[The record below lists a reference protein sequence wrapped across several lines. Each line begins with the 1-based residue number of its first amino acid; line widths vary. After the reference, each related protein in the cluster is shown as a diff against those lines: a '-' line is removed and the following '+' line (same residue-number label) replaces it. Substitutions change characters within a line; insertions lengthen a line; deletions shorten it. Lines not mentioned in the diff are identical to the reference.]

1 MTERDFTRFQIKEKR
16 KLRQEIGVLF
26 QRGALYDFM
35 NVEENI
41 MFPLTMFTEKS
52 EEEKIFRVNDC
63 LKRVNLENCNNLKI
77 SELSGGMV
85 KRVSIA
91 RAIVM
96 NPKYLLCDEPNSG
109 LDPKTAIIID
119 NLIKEITEE
128 SITTIVNT
136 HDMNSVMEIGEK
148 IAYINNGVISWTGNK
163 EELLESN
170 NEQLNDFVF
179 ASELFKRLKKIMI
192 RAVKAKKHLGQHFLI
207 NEGIA
212 FDISNLITRKPN
224 QKRFRNW
231 CRYGSSNKKLAKKSM
246 KLKVVEIDSES
257 INYLKTNYPE
267 IEKNIIND
275 DFLKLDLNNIFSSNF
290 SIIGNFPYN
299 ISSQILF
306 KTFENKD
313 KIDELVGMFQ
323 KEVAERIACVNGKK
337 RGILSVLIQT
347 FYNVEYCFSVDEIEF
362 SPKPKVKSGVIRFK

>member
-1 MTERDFTRFQIKEKR
+1 MIEIQNITKSFGENKVLKNISFTFERGKTNLIIGESGSGKTTLLRILIGLHQTDKGNILYDRRDFTKFQIKEKR

-119 NLIKEITEE
+119 KLIKEITEE
-128 SITTIVNT
+128 SNITTIVNT

-179 ASELFKRLKKIMI
+179 ASELFKRLKK
-192 RAVKAKKHLGQHFLI
+192 L
-207 NEGIA
+207 
-212 FDISNLITRKPN
+212 
-224 QKRFRNW
+224 
-231 CRYGSSNKKLAKKSM
+231 
-246 KLKVVEIDSES
+246 
-257 INYLKTNYPE
+257 
-267 IEKNIIND
+267 
-275 DFLKLDLNNIFSSNF
+275 
-290 SIIGNFPYN
+290 
-299 ISSQILF
+299 
-306 KTFENKD
+306 
-313 KIDELVGMFQ
+313 
-323 KEVAERIACVNGKK
+323 
-337 RGILSVLIQT
+337 
-347 FYNVEYCFSVDEIEF
+347 
-362 SPKPKVKSGVIRFK
+362 

>member
-1 MTERDFTRFQIKEKR
+1 MIEINNINKSFGKNDVLKNISFSFERGKTNLIIGESGSGKTTLLRILIGLHKIDSGNILYDGRDFTQLEIKEKR

-41 MFPLTMFTEKS
+41 MFPLTMFTNNS
-52 EEEKIFRVNDC
+52 EEEKLERVNDC

-96 NPKYLLCDEPNSG
+96 NPNYLLCDEPNSG

-128 SITTIVNT
+128 SNITTIVNT

-148 IAYINNGVISWTGNK
+148 IAYINNGKISWTGNK
-163 EELLESN
+163 EELLESD

-179 ASELFKRLKKIMI
+179 ASELFKRLKK
-192 RAVKAKKHLGQHFLI
+192 L
-207 NEGIA
+207 
-212 FDISNLITRKPN
+212 
-224 QKRFRNW
+224 
-231 CRYGSSNKKLAKKSM
+231 
-246 KLKVVEIDSES
+246 
-257 INYLKTNYPE
+257 
-267 IEKNIIND
+267 
-275 DFLKLDLNNIFSSNF
+275 
-290 SIIGNFPYN
+290 
-299 ISSQILF
+299 
-306 KTFENKD
+306 
-313 KIDELVGMFQ
+313 
-323 KEVAERIACVNGKK
+323 
-337 RGILSVLIQT
+337 
-347 FYNVEYCFSVDEIEF
+347 
-362 SPKPKVKSGVIRFK
+362 

>member
-1 MTERDFTRFQIKEKR
+1 MIEIQNITKSFGENEVLKNISFTFERGKTNLIIGESGSGKTTLLRILIGLHQTDKGNILYDGRDFTRFQIKEKR

-128 SITTIVNT
+128 SNITTIVNT

-179 ASELFKRLKKIMI
+179 ASELFKRLKK
-192 RAVKAKKHLGQHFLI
+192 L
-207 NEGIA
+207 
-212 FDISNLITRKPN
+212 
-224 QKRFRNW
+224 
-231 CRYGSSNKKLAKKSM
+231 
-246 KLKVVEIDSES
+246 
-257 INYLKTNYPE
+257 
-267 IEKNIIND
+267 
-275 DFLKLDLNNIFSSNF
+275 
-290 SIIGNFPYN
+290 
-299 ISSQILF
+299 
-306 KTFENKD
+306 
-313 KIDELVGMFQ
+313 
-323 KEVAERIACVNGKK
+323 
-337 RGILSVLIQT
+337 
-347 FYNVEYCFSVDEIEF
+347 
-362 SPKPKVKSGVIRFK
+362 

>member
-1 MTERDFTRFQIKEKR
+1 MIEINNINKSFGKNEVLKNISFYFERGKTNLIIGESGSGKTTLLRILIGLHKIDSGNILYDGRDFTKLQIKEKR

-41 MFPLTMFTEKS
+41 MFPLTMFTNNS
-52 EEEKIFRVNDC
+52 EEEKLERVNDC

-96 NPKYLLCDEPNSG
+96 NPNYLLCDEPNSG

-128 SITTIVNT
+128 SNITTIVNT

-148 IAYINNGVISWTGNK
+148 IAYINNGKISWTGNK
-163 EELLESN
+163 EELLESD

-179 ASELFKRLKKIMI
+179 ASELFKRLKK
-192 RAVKAKKHLGQHFLI
+192 L
-207 NEGIA
+207 
-212 FDISNLITRKPN
+212 
-224 QKRFRNW
+224 
-231 CRYGSSNKKLAKKSM
+231 
-246 KLKVVEIDSES
+246 
-257 INYLKTNYPE
+257 
-267 IEKNIIND
+267 
-275 DFLKLDLNNIFSSNF
+275 
-290 SIIGNFPYN
+290 
-299 ISSQILF
+299 
-306 KTFENKD
+306 
-313 KIDELVGMFQ
+313 
-323 KEVAERIACVNGKK
+323 
-337 RGILSVLIQT
+337 
-347 FYNVEYCFSVDEIEF
+347 
-362 SPKPKVKSGVIRFK
+362 